1 MGKIGTQKNQK
12 NKSGNGRLDI
22 SENLEESY
30 EDTIKKNK
38 QQMFKQTQ

>member
-1 MGKIGTQKNQK
+1 MSKVRAQKTGK
-12 NKSGNGRLDI
+12 NKSGNGRLDV

-38 QQMFKQTQ
+38 QQMFKQT

>member
-1 MGKIGTQKNQK
+1 MSKIKAEKIGK

-38 QQMFKQTQ
+38 